1 MQMVRPITG
10 NEDRNWTAETAMTS
24 DKTPPPTR
32 LPRAHEGPDYTQ
44 DDIIRIRRALEA
56 YKKDR
61 KIRGWPTVCVK
72 INQHYKGKDVESTT
86 EPMNLKT
93 LQRFARGHNV
103 RPPVLKLIEGFTE
116 AKAPIDNIESLGDA
130 AATLFGEM
138 FGNLGTGVALDTEL
152 ASKFVGCYDV
162 FLEGQALTR
171 NPDTEVI
178 ETEDGGTLLGD
189 FWMPKYPD
197 REYVWDQPFEIP
209 YSRVFL
215 TAVAWSGW
223 LQVNEKTRNPEMEN
237 ADEAWTGGE
246 VSKGILTIADM
257 SDRYVMILKGT
268 DSHRA
273 KIYML
278 EPDQNS
284 WGRPTGEQRF
294 IGAVIAY
301 AGEKYLSTIGARR
314 VLFVPA
320 DSEPIKAAD

>member
-1 MQMVRPITG
+1 MKMVSSITG
-10 NEDRNWTAETAMTS
+10 NEDRYWTVETAMTS
-24 DKTPPPTR
+24 DTTPPAR

-61 KIRGWPTVCVK
+61 NIRGWPTVCAK
-72 INQHYKGKDVESTT
+72 INQYYEGKGGKSTKSL
-86 EPMNLKT
+86 NLKT
-93 LQRFARGHNV
+93 LQRFAKGHNV
-103 RPPVLKLIEGFTE
+103 RPNVLKLIEGFTE
-116 AKAPIDNIESLGDA
+116 AKAPINNIESLGDA
-130 AATLFGEM
+130 AAALFGEM

-171 NPDTEVI
+171 NPDADVI

-189 FWMPKYPD
+189 FWKPKYPD
-197 REYVWDQPFEIP
+197 REYVWDRPFEIP

-223 LQVNEKTRNPEMEN
+223 LQVNEKTRNPNMGET
-237 ADEAWTGGE
+237 DESWTGGE

-257 SDRYVMILKGT
+257 SDRYVMIMKGT

-284 WGRPTGEQRF
+284 WGKPPAEQRF

-301 AGEKYLSTIGARR
+301 AGENYLTTIGSRR

-320 DSEPIKAAD
+320 DQEPINTPD